1 VPRFGDPADASLVPD
16 ESLERTHGWGIL
28 GGGLGKGSVEWGV
41 GLRGTGRD
49 MEMGDGDGNEDE
61 GEGGLR

>member
-1 VPRFGDPADASLVPD
+1 MPRFRDPADASLVPD

-28 GGGLGKGSVEWGV
+28 GGGLGKGSVELGGWV
-41 GLRGTGRD
+41 AGTGRD
-49 MEMGDGDGNEDE
+49 MEMGDGDGDGDE